1 MHASRPPRGDI
12 PNDRGRPGAP
22 VRPDDARPQRDG
34 LRRRRGA
41 GRVRRRA
48 APQSGVRQA
57 AARLRRG
64 AAGRGPYYKMRFLEG
79 ELSVPR
85 RRRARVLRE
94 VGAGPRAPG
103 APPLP
108 DSGKAPGAAPL
119 RAGRPVGATEEC
131 MLVVQGNLAN
141 SYKVLGRI
149 EEALNLYRDVYS
161 EELKLYGRHNKQTLE
176 SASNYAMT
184 LLDLERFEE
193 AKILLHKVAPVAQR
207 VCGAEHDLTLSLRE
221 DLSRAILDGESSAEE
236 KREALQMLEDTVA
249 VMRRVFGPAHPETL
263 RAQRQLEHYRGSH

>member
-1 MHASRPPRGDI
+1 M
-12 PNDRGRPGAP
+12 
-22 VRPDDARPQRDG
+22 
-34 LRRRRGA
+34 
-41 GRVRRRA
+41 
-48 APQSGVRQA
+48 
-57 AARLRRG
+57 
-64 AAGRGPYYKMRFLEG
+64 
-79 ELSVPR
+79 
-85 RRRARVLRE
+85 
-94 VGAGPRAPG
+94 
-103 APPLP
+103 
-108 DSGKAPGAAPL
+108 
-119 RAGRPVGATEEC
+119 
-131 MLVVQGNLAN
+131 QGNLAN

-236 KREALQMLEDTVA
+236 KRQALRMLEDVA
-249 VMRRVFGPAHPETL
+249 GVRRRVLGPAHPETL
-263 RAQRQLEHYRGSH
+263 FTQTELEHYQGSQ